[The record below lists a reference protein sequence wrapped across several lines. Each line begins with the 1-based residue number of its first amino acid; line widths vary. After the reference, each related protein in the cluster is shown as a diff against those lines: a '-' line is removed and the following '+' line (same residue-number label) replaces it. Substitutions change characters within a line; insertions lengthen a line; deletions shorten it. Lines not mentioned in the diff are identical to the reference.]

1 MSSTIPIQSSTLRVG
16 GYIMIHQYPCKIINM
31 STNKTGKHG
40 SAKVHFTGID
50 IFTEQKHDFMTSSTK
65 NVDVPIVERK
75 DYQLIDIDGDIVTY
89 LNDKGESNCDLR
101 MPDFC
106 ESDLKLSEE
115 LREKFE
121 SDEEIYITV
130 LSAVGIDA
138 IKGYRLAKQ

>member
-1 MSSTIPIQSSTLRVG
+1 MSATIPTQSSSLRVG
-16 GYIMIHQYPCKIINM
+16 GYIMIQQYPCKIINM
-31 STNKTGKHG
+31 TTNKTGKHG

-75 DYQLIDIDGDIVTY
+75 DYQLIDIDGDVVTY

-106 ESDLKLSEE
+106 ESDYKLSEE

-138 IKGYRLAKQ
+138 IKGYRIVKQ

>member
-1 MSSTIPIQSSTLRVG
+1 MHLHIFSG
-16 GYIMIHQYPCKIINM
+16 C
-31 STNKTGKHG
+31 G

-75 DYQLIDIDGDIVTY
+75 DYQLIDIDGDVVTY

-106 ESDLKLSEE
+106 ESDYKLSEE

-138 IKGYRLAKQ
+138 IKGYRIVKQ